1 MNGLTPLFAQP
12 WAERLGWTLVHFIWQ
27 GAMIALLL
35 VALRAMLEDARAR
48 HAAAC
53 LALATM
59 MAAPAVTFAW
69 LGTGGPAWNPQT
81 AAATTLAP
89 PGASASLHSA
99 APGLLTWLVMAWLA
113 GVIVC
118 SARLAGGWLSATR
131 LRFSGGRPAPRE
143 WQETLG
149 RLLPR
154 MGVRRRVRLLVSARV
169 DVPAVLGWLRPV
181 VLTPVGALT
190 GLPAEH
196 VEALLAHELAHIR
209 RNDYL
214 VNLLQGIV
222 EAVLFYHP
230 AVWWVSKQIR
240 TERELCCDDLAVAAS
255 GDVLTYAQAL
265 AGLEAC
271 RASRVHAAMAAN
283 GGSLLKRIARLL
295 EPSTPAAHTMPGPA
309 AAWTLSVLLVLG
321 VCTLIVRGAPQPDYP
336 AVKRETIWVDTVKQG
351 DVPILVRGLGT
362 LTSPTD
368 VEVKIA
374 EVQSKD
380 LQVGQGCSVGFQRSK
395 YVSTGR
401 VTQIR
406 PGVQNGVVTV
416 DLKVAE
422 VPSNV
427 ARPAAAVDATIQ
439 IGGLINV
446 VYVGRPVD
454 GRANQEAFL
463 FRLEPDGQQAV
474 RTRVQFGRS
483 SVNQIE
489 VRSGLQPGD
498 KVIVSDMSAYKDSA
512 RVNLR

>member
-1 MNGLTPLFAQP
+1 
-12 WAERLGWTLVHFIWQ
+12 
-27 GAMIALLL
+27 
-35 VALRAMLEDARAR
+35 
-48 HAAAC
+48 
-53 LALATM
+53 
-59 MAAPAVTFAW
+59 
-69 LGTGGPAWNPQT
+69 
-81 AAATTLAP
+81 
-89 PGASASLHSA
+89 
-99 APGLLTWLVMAWLA
+99 
-113 GVIVC
+113 
-118 SARLAGGWLSATR
+118 
-131 LRFSGGRPAPRE
+131 
-143 WQETLG
+143 
-149 RLLPR
+149 
-154 MGVRRRVRLLVSARV
+154 
-169 DVPAVLGWLRPV
+169 
-181 VLTPVGALT
+181 
-190 GLPAEH
+190 
-196 VEALLAHELAHIR
+196 
-209 RNDYL
+209 
-214 VNLLQGIV
+214 
-222 EAVLFYHP
+222 
-230 AVWWVSKQIR
+230 
-240 TERELCCDDLAVAAS
+240 
-255 GDVLTYAQAL
+255 
-265 AGLEAC
+265 
-271 RASRVHAAMAAN
+271 
-283 GGSLLKRIARLL
+283 
-295 EPSTPAAHTMPGPA
+295 
-309 AAWTLSVLLVLG
+309 
-321 VCTLIVRGAPQPDYP
+321 
-336 AVKRETIWVDTVKQG
+336 
-351 DVPILVRGLGT
+351 
-362 LTSPTD
+362 